1 MTMTPEG
8 IKEGN
13 RRSRACRSGFT
24 TKDGYRLRTPGLVLR
39 YLLLLAVTAVM
50 VGPFV
55 WQFLT
60 SIKGIGDDL
69 YSIPPTWLPGNP
81 TFDNYFRVTAI
92 VPILS
97 FVGNSLIVAVAN
109 VSLNVAGSALA
120 GYALARL
127 RFRGRSLALAV
138 FLGALLV
145 PGEASIIALVQM
157 MNSVHLTNTLTAVV
171 LPGCIAAL
179 NVLLMRNAFL
189 ALPHEVDEAAVLDG
203 ANSWRRFWNIALPS
217 SIGTL
222 TVVGLLS
229 FIGSWDDFL
238 WPLLVLTDSSK
249 YTLTIGL
256 NYLQGT
262 FSADPR
268 VVAAG
273 TIIAVAPLIVLFLI
287 FQRQFFKG
295 VGEGSV
301 KG

>member
-1 MTMTPEG
+1 M
-8 IKEGN
+8 
-13 RRSRACRSGFT
+13 SGFT
-24 TKDGYRLRTPGLVLR
+24 TKDGYRLHTSGLVVR

-50 VGPFV
+50 IGPFA

-60 SIKGIGDDL
+60 SLKGIGDDL
-69 YSIPPTWLPGNP
+69 YSVPPIWLPGNP
-81 TFDNYFRVTAI
+81 TFDNYFRVTSI

-97 FVGNSLIVAVAN
+97 FVGNSLVVAVSS
-109 VSLNVAGSALA
+109 VVLNVVGSSLA

-127 RFRGRSLALAV
+127 RFRGRSAALAV
-138 FLGALLV
+138 FVAALLI
-145 PGEASIIALVQM
+145 PGEASIIALVQL
-157 MNSVHLTNTLTAVV
+157 MNSIQLTNTLTAVV
-171 LPGCIAAL
+171 LPGSIGAL

-189 ALPHEVDEAAVLDG
+189 SQPHEIDEAAALDG
-203 ANSWRRFWNIALPS
+203 AGPWRRFVNVSLPS
-217 SIGTL
+217 VVGTL

-238 WPLLVLTDSSK
+238 WPLLVLTDTDK

-256 NYLQGT
+256 NYLQST

-273 TIIAVAPLIVLFLI
+273 TIIAVVPLIALFLI
-287 FQRQFFKG
+287 LQRQFFQG
-295 VGEGSV
+295 VGEGSI

>member
-1 MTMTPEG
+1 MTT
-8 IKEGN
+8 
-13 RRSRACRSGFT
+13 RTGFT
-24 TKDGYRLRTPGLVLR
+24 TKDGYRIRTPALVLR
-39 YLLLLAVTAVM
+39 YLLLLAVTALM

-55 WQFLT
+55 WQLFT
-60 SIKGIGDDL
+60 SLKGIGDDL
-69 YSIPPTWLPGNP
+69 YSVPPTWLPGNP
-81 TFDNYFRVTAI
+81 TFDNYFKVTAI

-97 FVGNSLIVAVAN
+97 FVGNSLIVAAAN
-109 VSLNVAGSALA
+109 VFLNVAGASLA

-127 RFRGRSLALAV
+127 RFKGRSLALAV
-138 FLGALLV
+138 FFGALLI
-145 PGEASIIALVQM
+145 PGEASIIALVQI

-171 LPGCIAAL
+171 LPGCIGAL

-189 ALPHEVDEAAVLDG
+189 ALPHEVDEAAALDG
-203 ANSWRRFWNIALPS
+203 ANSWQRFWHIALPS
-217 SIGTL
+217 AIGTL

-229 FIGSWDDFL
+229 FIGAWDDFL
-238 WPLLVLTDSSK
+238 WPLLILTDNNK

-268 VVAAG
+268 IVAAG
-273 TIIAVAPLIVLFLI
+273 TIIAVVPLIVLFLV
-287 FQRQFFKG
+287 FQRQFFRG